1 MRKKLGRNHSRLSRP
16 STSGWDAHQTVGPVR
31 QESTPRRRS
40 RPWAVGHISICI
52 ESGMG
57 QFSVCRRSES
67 TTTTPTANP
76 LRQMGSP
83 CGPGRD
89 DGYPSPPRSDPYVRP
104 YRRWLGS
111 RAFPIAGRSG
121 RDRRL
126 SGSASAARCSSA
138 SALRALRSATS
149 FCSASA
155 RAVPLGGA
163 IPNRG
168 RYPATK

>member
-40 RPWAVGHISICI
+40 RPWAIGHISICI

-67 TTTTPTANP
+67 TTTPTANP

-83 CGPGRD
+83 CRLPPVVGE
-89 DGYPSPPRSDPYVRP
+89 PSFS
-104 YRRWLGS
+104 
-111 RAFPIAGRSG
+111 
-121 RDRRL
+121 DRRRKR
-126 SGSASAARCSSA
+126 ARPKAFRICVSRSMLIGIGVARLEISDLVLRRIGAGCSPRRGDTEQGTVS
-138 SALRALRSATS
+138 SNKMIHHLDRFGL
-149 FCSASA
+149 
-155 RAVPLGGA
+155 LGGGSH
-163 IPNRG
+163 R
-168 RYPATK
+168 